1 MKEQAYPMD
10 ENLYQIA
17 DELRAVASAG
27 LRFSENGYDQERYER
42 VLKLSA
48 RLVAAVENGSYEAIY
63 SQYKD
68 NLAHLSPVLCVEAVV
83 IRADK
88 ILLIQRQDDRLWA
101 VPGGLAEVGESP
113 ARAAERELWEEAGL
127 RGEAVQLL
135 AVYDSRIW
143 PMRTR
148 MQLCTAQFLIRTNEN
163 PAIHSAIESESSS
176 LSESL
181 DVRFFDADH
190 LPPLSLGHEL
200 RISMA
205 FRLLNGELSPP
216 YFDR

>member
-1 MKEQAYPMD
+1 MEKD
-10 ENLYQIA
+10 IYQIA

-27 LRFSENGYDQERYER
+27 LRFSESGYDQERYKR
-42 VLKLSA
+42 VLELSA
-48 RLVAAVENGSYEAIY
+48 RLVAAVENGSYDAIY

-83 IRADK
+83 IRENK
-88 ILLIQRQDDRLWA
+88 ILLIQRQDDHLWA

-113 ARAAERELWEEAGL
+113 AQAAERELWEETGL
-127 RGEAVQLL
+127 RGNAVQLL

-143 PMRTR
+143 PMRSR
-148 MQLCTAQFLIRTNEN
+148 MQLCTAQFLIQANGN
-163 PAIHSAIESESSS
+163 PSIHSAIESGSSS

-181 DVRFFDADH
+181 DVRFFTTDQ

-205 FRLLNGELSPP
+205 LKLLKGELTLP